1 MAGTVK
7 TNIVQ
12 LGDSATATQ
21 NLVVRT
27 NVDGTFTIA
36 RGNAGATTQ
45 DILTIGADGS
55 VAAPATNRI
64 VSAFATAAQT
74 IPQNTPVKL
83 VFGGVEVD
91 IGNSFSNSRFQPNVS
106 GWYVVGGGFQVV
118 NSLTTVILW
127 LYKNGADYKH
137 LAYCGNSGGAFG
149 SGMVYLNG
157 TTDYVELYG
166 SQGATSQAT
175 DWSAAGVYFQA
186 RLAAKV

>member
-91 IGNSFSNSRFQPNVS
+91 IGNSFSNSRFNRTSP
-106 GWYVVGGGFQVV
+106 GGT
-118 NSLTTVILW
+118 LL
-127 LYKNGADYKH
+127 
-137 LAYCGNSGGAFG
+137 
-149 SGMVYLNG
+149 
-157 TTDYVELYG
+157 
-166 SQGATSQAT
+166 
-175 DWSAAGVYFQA
+175 AGVF
-186 RLAAKV
+186 K